1 MNNTIENYFNRLVDT
16 VKQLSHEQAYN
27 VAKELM
33 DCYHRDGSIYIF
45 GNGGSGSTASHIVG
59 DFMKGVSYQ
68 MEKRFRVTCLND
80 NFSTLGAISNDISYE
95 EVFVEPLKN
104 FLRPGDLVIGISGSG
119 NSMNV
124 VKAMLYAKEKG
135 VRTVA
140 MCGYTGGKIKDIA
153 DVYFHAPIKDM
164 EITEDIHLIGFH
176 AIKQYIIELLK
187 GTNISMGEVYDKRIK
202 S

>member
-1 MNNTIENYFNRLVDT
+1 
-16 VKQLSHEQAYN
+16 
-27 VAKELM
+27 
-33 DCYHRDGSIYIF
+33 
-45 GNGGSGSTASHIVG
+45 
-59 DFMKGVSYQ
+59 
-68 MEKRFRVTCLND
+68 
-80 NFSTLGAISNDISYE
+80 
-95 EVFVEPLKN
+95 
-104 FLRPGDLVIGISGSG
+104 
-119 NSMNV
+119 
-124 VKAMLYAKEKG
+124 
-135 VRTVA
+135 